1 MTLPAAASAHA
12 ALISA
17 LHAQPFPPGARL
29 RVMRPAQGAD
39 QSSHHLSRGLAA
51 HWSHP

>member
-17 LHAQPFPPGARL
+17 LHAQPFPR
-29 RVMRPAQGAD
+29 AQGSA
-39 QSSHHLSRGLAA
+39 
-51 HWSHP
+51 